1 MDHANQPPGQPPPD
15 SSSTQPFRFTPGWP
29 AGYGLAPGY
38 EPSPGSGATPGPGPP
53 PGSGPHPGYGPPLP
67 GTQPPGTEP
76 PGGGPGPQRA
86 DAPGPHPSRG
96 HPRRVLRWTGGI
108 AAVALLGAGG
118 AVAGLKLTGSSAP
131 SNTPSAV
138 ALDHA
143 LGSSAGAGR
152 AGSCRQAAAGSS
164 AGGQAQAGQ
173 CRRTHL
179 LRLVR
184 GMYGQVAY
192 HGQDGTTATLAFE
205 RGKVESASGGR
216 LMVRAA
222 DGTTWTWD
230 VAGNAVVREHGSTA
244 PSGALSSG
252 ARVFVAGQVSGGSR
266 NARLVIVRAPN
277 GSAPGSSSRAPAS
290 SPATPG

>member
-1 MDHANQPPGQPPPD
+1 
-15 SSSTQPFRFTPGWP
+15 
-29 AGYGLAPGY
+29 
-38 EPSPGSGATPGPGPP
+38 
-53 PGSGPHPGYGPPLP
+53 
-67 GTQPPGTEP
+67 
-76 PGGGPGPQRA
+76 
-86 DAPGPHPSRG
+86 
-96 HPRRVLRWTGGI
+96 VLRWTGGI

-118 AVAGLKLTGSSAP
+118 AVAGLKLAGGSAP

-143 LGSSAGAGR
+143 LGSSPDTGR
-152 AGSCRQAAAGSS
+152 AGSCRQAAVGSS
-164 AGGQAQAGQ
+164 ARQAQAGQ

-192 HGQDGTTATLAFE
+192 HGRDGTTATLAFE
-205 RGKVESASGGR
+205 RGTVESASGGR

-230 VAGNAVVREHGSTA
+230 VAGNAVVREHGKMA

-252 ARVFVAGQVSGGSR
+252 ARVFVAGQVSGGSK

-277 GSAPGSSSRAPAS
+277 GSASGSSPRAPASPPAAPASPPAAPAS
-290 SPATPG
+290 SPAAPG